1 MTSSMQIEAV
11 QLEVAAPRQAMQE
24 AVEMQRAV
32 SSGEVDAFVV
42 GSGEEQKQVLMLT
55 DAHLRYKQIVEDM
68 RQGALTVSAS
78 GEILF
83 ANHSF
88 AAMLGVQLI
97 DLFNSSLVSH
107 VSPADRTRLARL
119 LSPRAGEPDMEI
131 ALAARNGAA
140 VEARLSVVSASD
152 DFVTLLVTDL
162 SQQRVLEEA
171 GAVVTAIDK
180 GLVDAFVVD
189 GKEVVV
195 LEKAQLPDRLLVERQ
210 RYRAADARSRAF
222 LGTLAEEFR
231 DILGPMRKAI
241 AALKRKPPADT
252 EDRRALELLERQGVR
267 LLGLVEDLGKIN
279 PKE

>member
-1 MTSSMQIEAV
+1 
-11 QLEVAAPRQAMQE
+11 
-24 AVEMQRAV
+24 
-32 SSGEVDAFVV
+32 
-42 GSGEEQKQVLMLT
+42 
-55 DAHLRYKQIVEDM
+55 
-68 RQGALTVSAS
+68 
-78 GEILF
+78 
-83 ANHSF
+83 
-88 AAMLGVQLI
+88 
-97 DLFNSSLVSH
+97 
-107 VSPADRTRLARL
+107 
-119 LSPRAGEPDMEI
+119 MEI